1 MKEKPSG
8 EGRKSFPFF
17 ICIGILFFLPAL
29 CLQSAKA
36 QRAGEEKLTRYDQLA
51 AEATLLNKRRQFDQV
66 LSLLKPYQN
75 DRQNGSSL
83 FFNELGIAY
92 RELGKLPQAAQAYR
106 QALDRDPQNPVIAYN
121 LGYVF
126 YLQKDYPRAVE
137 QYQKALESNPR
148 FKEAHANLALVFYA
162 QQRYQEALGEI
173 EIFLKL
179 DPHYH
184 AAQKFREK
192 ILNKLKE
199 KPPSSPA
206 R

>member
-17 ICIGILFFLPAL
+17 MSIGILFFLLAS
-29 CLQSAKA
+29 CSQSPNDQKA
-36 QRAGEEKLTRYDQLA
+36 EEEKLTRYDQLA
-51 AEATLLNKRRQFDQV
+51 AEATLLNKRGQFDRV

-75 DRQNGSSL
+75 DPQNVSSL

-106 QALDRDPQNPVIAYN
+106 KALDRDPKNPAILNN

-126 YLQKDYPRAVE
+126 YLEKNLPGAVE

-148 FKEAHANLALVFYA
+148 FKEAHANLALAFYH
-162 QQRYQEALGEI
+162 QEKYEEALGEI
-173 EIFLKL
+173 DTVLNL
-179 DPHYH
+179 DPSYE
-184 AAQKFREK
+184 AARNFREK
-192 ILNKLKE
+192 ILNQLKG
-199 KPPSSPA
+199 KKPSSPA
-206 R
+206 G